1 MRRLTVHLVVALLA
15 FFVGVSAAWIFGA
28 ARSTRVRTGGDE
40 TFYAPPPPPPAPR
53 KYGCPSER
61 FHHHPPLVEPPPPPP
76 APPAPPQTSKKVR
89 VVVSADGKVQVVE
102 SKTEA
107 SAVVTR

>member
-1 MRRLTVHLVVALLA
+1 MRRLTMHLVVALLA

-28 ARSTRVRTGGDE
+28 ARTTRLRTGGEE
-40 TFYAPPPPPPAPR
+40 TFHAPPPAPR

-61 FHHHPPLVEPPPPPP
+61 FRHHPPLVEPPAPPP
-76 APPAPPQTSKKVR
+76 APPAPSQTSKKVR
-89 VVVSADGKVQVVE
+89 VVVNADGKVQVIE
-102 SKTEA
+102 SKTET